1 MTDARRRVILL
12 VSFTAIFTC
21 GYRFAT
27 AQGRPGRVRALLTE
41 EGQHVVFDRITWQ
54 LRELTKRLPLDQPW
68 PAGAELQAALT
79 RYGLQDATPE
89 KAIPVP
95 AEIERDVYL
104 VGQDHVS
111 NLTYMIDCGEEGLAI
126 IDPTYASEF
135 ERTIDNVEKCGYPR
149 AKIRWVL
156 NTHCHVDHA
165 QADSKFR
172 ALGAQILVP
181 EYDADAVEKGTRVT
195 AYYLVPGE
203 TSFPKSKVDRRLSDG
218 EELRLGNKLLHVIH
232 NPGHTPGSASFVL
245 QVGDKNLLF
254 SGDTV
259 LYDNRLGWQGNPYA
273 DNQRYLSSL
282 QKLAAFNLAVP
293 RFQWDVLLPGH
304 GAIAMDKAYMDVEK
318 GRDTVASDLA
328 SGREIQGVPYSTA
341 AYRKRMFGRPPI
353 VVTK

>member
-1 MTDARRRVILL
+1 MTDARRRIILL
-12 VSFTAIFTC
+12 VSFAAIFSL
-21 GYRFAT
+21 GYRFAA

-54 LRELTKRLPLDQPW
+54 MRELTKRLPLDQPW
-68 PAGAELQAALT
+68 PAGPELQAALT
-79 RYGLQDATPE
+79 RYGLQDAAPE

-111 NLTYMIDCGEEGLAI
+111 NLTYMIDCGEEGVAI

-135 ERTIDNVEKCGYPR
+135 ERTIDNVEKCGFPR

-172 ALGAQILVP
+172 TLGAQILVP

-218 EELRLGNKLLHVIH
+218 EELQLGNKLLHVIH
-232 NPGHTPGSASFVL
+232 NPGHTPGSASF
-245 QVGDKNLLF
+245 
-254 SGDTV
+254 
-259 LYDNRLGWQGNPYA
+259 RA
-273 DNQRYLSSL
+273 
-282 QKLAAFNLAVP
+282 
-293 RFQWDVLLPGH
+293 
-304 GAIAMDKAYMDVEK
+304 
-318 GRDTVASDLA
+318 A
-328 SGREIQGVPYSTA
+328 SGRQEFAFLGRHGALRQSPRMAGESVRGQPALFEFAAETGGVQLSGA
-341 AYRKRMFGRPPI
+341 AFSVGCSATGARGDRDGQSLYGRRKRKGHRCIRPGFGPRDTRCPLLYCCLPEAH
-353 VVTK
+353 VRAASGCSY